1 MPPPSTQKRPV
12 KLVAWLLD
20 DGTPGHWSMT
30 EGLACLLAEHR
41 DLESHRIRVHWRIGV
56 ARQLFQWAARLRLKI
71 PNPIR
76 NSLLQIEVPEVAP
89 CPGLIISRGGATL
102 YANAWL
108 ARAHNAP
115 NIFIG
120 TLRKMPPSN
129 FSAVI
134 LQRNQGDHPPYV
146 SLPLAPTRI
155 VQQALPAKADA
166 FAWTSK
172 KPSGEIACLMIGGNG
187 SGHLYQK
194 QDWVHLAQGIN
205 RLQREFGLSCCISTS
220 RRTPPDAETLLRE
233 CIDKEA
239 IAEACWWH
247 DGDRRP
253 CLEAF
258 LGVAQHAYCTSD
270 SMSMIE
276 ECAAAGLPVLAL
288 VPSAANPPASFAA
301 FLSRREQAGRM
312 RRLPLAEFANSD
324 KDPAAAGDWHPVQP
338 GDMSAA
344 VTSLLAT
351 LRL

>member
-1 MPPPSTQKRPV
+1 MPPPSTQKRPA
-12 KLVAWLLD
+12 KLVTWLLD

-30 EGLACLLAEHR
+30 EGLASLLAEHR
-41 DLESHRIRVHWRIGV
+41 DLEPHRIRVHWRLGA
-56 ARQLFQWAARLRLKI
+56 ARQLFQWATRLRLGI
-71 PNPIR
+71 PNSIR
-76 NSLLQIEVPEVAP
+76 KSLLQIEVPKAAP
-89 CPGLIISRGGATL
+89 SPRLIISRGGATL

-108 ARAHNAP
+108 ARRHNAP

-120 TLRKMPPSN
+120 TLRKMPPSH
-129 FSAVI
+129 FSAII

-155 VQQALPAKADA
+155 VPQALPAKADA
-166 FAWTSK
+166 FAWSNK

-187 SGHLYQK
+187 SGHRYHK

-205 RLQREFGLSCCISTS
+205 RLQREFGLSCCISSS
-220 RRTPPDAETLLRE
+220 RRTPPDAEALLRE
-233 CIDKEA
+233 RIDKEA

-258 LGVAQHAYCTSD
+258 LGVAKRAYCTSD